1 MGSLM
6 EDSPEDQH
14 TRLDNRYSLGQDDT
28 SLLQDSLMSKS
39 SVKDTDQ
46 FKTIVLPQ
54 PVEIFPGFNAGK
66 STEMGVTPKSFN

>member
-1 MGSLM
+1 M

-46 FKTIVLPQ
+46 FKTIVLP
-54 PVEIFPGFNAGK
+54 
-66 STEMGVTPKSFN
+66 

>member
-1 MGSLM
+1 LEVGSLM

-46 FKTIVLPQ
+46 FKTIVLP
-54 PVEIFPGFNAGK
+54 
-66 STEMGVTPKSFN
+66 